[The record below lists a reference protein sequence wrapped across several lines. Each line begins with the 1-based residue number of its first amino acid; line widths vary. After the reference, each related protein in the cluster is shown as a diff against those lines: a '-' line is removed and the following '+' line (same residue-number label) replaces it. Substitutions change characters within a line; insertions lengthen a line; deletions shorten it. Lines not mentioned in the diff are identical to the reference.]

1 MFHVAVTRN
10 PCYTFY
16 EVKHMTNTS
25 TYKNTNELKDFIRI
39 RRAVKNISSTKL
51 SEKLGK
57 NRAYVSQIE
66 NGHNKKPDYTTLMK
80 MFRILGLPEEE
91 IKPALKHFNISPSL
105 EEEIEMHWEE
115 EQERKIE
122 EENQEAQNNP
132 DYVPQ
137 EVIDYIEEEQNHEEI
152 LIDRIDRISYNLKSA
167 LDTGYYG
174 FNIAEGLYN
183 CTEAMKSKKEFFLF
197 FAHFFKDISPY
208 NLDEKALLRVLNT
221 LIEEENRINEETIA
235 FGKPRLREKIRSLDT
250 SDDIWI

>member
-1 MFHVAVTRN
+1 MNKSKIEFEGTLGEFVRFHRRN
-10 PCYTFY
+10 
-16 EVKHMTNTS
+16 K
-25 TYKNTNELKDFIRI
+25 K
-39 RRAVKNISSTKL
+39 ISSLTL
-51 SEKLGK
+51 SKEVGK
-57 NRAYVSQIE
+57 SRAYVNHIE
-66 NGHNKKPDYTTLMK
+66 NNRTKRPDYNT
-80 MFRILGLPEEE
+80 
-91 IKPALKHFNISPSL
+91 IKKIFLKIGINEKDVNAYLSYFNVIPNSRKEKS
-105 EEEIEMHWEE
+105 EMHWEE

-137 EVIDYIEEEQNHEEI
+137 KVLDYIEEQKNHEEI
-152 LIDRIDRISYNLKSA
+152 VIDKIDRISDNLKSA
-167 LDTGYYG
+167 LDLGYYG

-221 LIEEENRINEETIA
+221 LIEEENRINEEMIA

-250 SDDIWI
+250 SDDIWT

>member
-1 MFHVAVTRN
+1 MKSSNHFSEFRGN
-10 PCYTFY
+10 LGQFLK
-16 EVKHMTNTS
+16 VK
-25 TYKNTNELKDFIRI
+25 
-39 RRAVKNISSTKL
+39 RAYLNISSSEL
-51 SEKLGK
+51 SRTLGK
-57 NRAYVSQIE
+57 NRSYVSQIE
-66 NGHNKKPDYTTLMK
+66 NGYNKKPDYITMRK

-122 EENQEAQNNP
+122 EESQEAQNNP

-137 EVIDYIEEEQNHEEI
+137 KVLDYIEEQKSHEEI
-152 LIDRIDRISYNLKSA
+152 VVDKIDRISDNLKSA
-167 LDTGYYG
+167 LDLGYYG

-197 FAHFFKDISPY
+197 FAHFFEDISPY

-221 LIEEENRINEETIA
+221 LIEEENRINEEMIA
-235 FGKPRLREKIRSLDT
+235 FGKPRLREKIRSLNT
-250 SDDIWI
+250 SDDLWT